1 MKAYPRCKEFKL
13 LLKLIKT
20 LFNRCGLLGKVF
32 LFNMKEKGLII
43 FICPVLIPKEQ
54 NKYFI
59 KNFLEILI
67 SPALSDPLT
76 TGAVSIE
83 RLKRIKTVR
92 RQLSK

>member
-59 KNFLEILI
+59 KNFLEILSKSCSVRPPDNRRREYRKI
-67 SPALSDPLT
+67 KKDKDCT
-76 TGAVSIE
+76 EAV
-83 RLKRIKTVR
+83 V
-92 RQLSK
+92 